1 MERVVK
7 GYKPPKGV
15 RPKGMPHRPS
25 ASPRKGAK
33 VAAGVKAPHNPVSMH
48 DILKKIL

>member
-1 MERVVK
+1 MEHIVK

-33 VAAGVKAPHNPVSMH
+33 VAAGVKAPHNPASMH